1 MKKLLTFLFM
11 IMSLGLYAQNDLPNN
26 CLDCATAGGIYCGD
40 DTSNWTVYSPNGCVP
55 SFYINDG
62 YADCVDASDEGDD
75 AVATTIEECPE
86 PIVEPCDTIYVEVPV
101 IEYIYETLY
110 DTVYVD
116 VIEYEYIYE
125 TIFDTIVQIETEYI
139 YETIFDT
146 IVQIEYEE
154 IFTTE
159 YIDCETGL
167 PCTSGMEEILDKSI
181 EDNRLFNLNGQIIRE
196 PNGVYIEGG
205 KIKYKFK

>member
-1 MKKLLTFLFM
+1 MKKLLTFLFVV
-11 IMSLGLYAQNDLPNN
+11 MSLGLYAQDPAND
-26 CLDCATAGGIYCGD
+26 CLDCALAEGIYCGD

-62 YADCVDASDEGDD
+62 YADCVNGSDEGDN
-75 AVATTIEECPE
+75 AVPTSPLDCPEPVIEEC
-86 PIVEPCDTIYVEVPV
+86 DTVYVEVPI

-125 TIFDTIVQIETEYI
+125 TIFDTIIETEYI
-139 YETIFDT
+139 
-146 IVQIEYEE
+146 YEE

-167 PCTSGMEEILDKSI
+167 PCTSGMEEILNKSTI
-181 EDNRLFNLNGQIIRE
+181 DNRLFNLQGQIIRE
-196 PNGVYIEGG
+196 PKGVYIEGG

>member
-1 MKKLLTFLFM
+1 MKKLLTFLFVV
-11 IMSLGLYAQNDLPNN
+11 ISLGLYAQNDLPNN
-26 CLDCATAGGIYCGD
+26 CLDCAIAGGIYCGD

-62 YADCVDASDEGDD
+62 YEDCVDASDEGAD

-86 PIVEPCDTIYVEVPV
+86 PVIEECDTIYVEVPI

-110 DTVYVD
+110 DTIYVE
-116 VIEYEYIYE
+116 VPIIEYIYE
-125 TIFDTIVQIETEYI
+125 TIFDTIIETEYI
-139 YETIFDT
+139 
-146 IVQIEYEE
+146 YEE

-159 YIDCETGL
+159 YIDCDTGL
-167 PCTSGMEEILDKSI
+167 PCTSGMEEILNKSI
-181 EDNRLFNLNGQIIRE
+181 EDNRLFNLKGQIIRE
-196 PNGVYIEGG
+196 PNGVYIENG

>member
-1 MKKLLTFLFM
+1 MKKLLTFLFVV
-11 IMSLGLYAQNDLPNN
+11 ISLGLYAQNDLPNN
-26 CLDCATAGGIYCGD
+26 CLDCATAQGFYCGED
-40 DTSNWTVYSPNGCVP
+40 PSNWTVYSPNGCVP

-62 YADCVDASDEGDD
+62 YEDCVDASDEGAD
-75 AVATTIEECPE
+75 VIATTIEECPE
-86 PIVEPCDTIYVEVPV
+86 PIVEPCDTVYVDV
-101 IEYIYETLY
+101 IQYETIWEIMY

-125 TIFDTIVQIETEYI
+125 TIFDTIIQTE

-146 IVQIEYEE
+146 VVEIEYEE

-159 YIDCETGL
+159 YIDCDTGL

>member
-11 IMSLGLYAQNDLPNN
+11 IISLGLYAQNDLPNN
-26 CLDCATAGGIYCGD
+26 CLDCATAEGIYCGD
-40 DTSNWTVYSPNGCVP
+40 DTANWTVYSPNGCVP

-62 YADCVDASDEGDD
+62 YADCVDASDEGDNV
-75 AVATTIEECPE
+75 VATTIEECPE
-86 PIVEPCDTIYVEVPV
+86 PVVEPCDTIYVEVPV

-110 DTVYVD
+110 DTTYVEVP
-116 VIEYEYIYE
+116 VIEYVYE
-125 TIFDTIVQIETEYI
+125 TIFDTIIETEYI
-139 YETIFDT
+139 EVVITELI
-146 IVQIEYEE
+146 
-154 IFTTE
+154 TE

-181 EDNRLFNLNGQIIRE
+181 KDNRLFNLNGQIIRE